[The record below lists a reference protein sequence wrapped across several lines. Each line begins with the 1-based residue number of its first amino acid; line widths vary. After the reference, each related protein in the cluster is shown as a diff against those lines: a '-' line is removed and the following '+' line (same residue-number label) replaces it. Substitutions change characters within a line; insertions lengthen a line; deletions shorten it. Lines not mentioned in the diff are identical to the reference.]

1 MAGQQEQSITNY
13 VLNSLVENG
22 VPQETARTM
31 ALYAVGLGPAYMASK
46 MAKGALDVVGLAQD
60 AYGAMT
66 GDPNLVH
73 KAYYGQAPIVNYSD
87 VTQYTVDDTAEIPNT
102 NAPVISSVGTGFRN
116 DPKKG
121 YFNVEMGANP
131 RPQRQV
137 YAPPL
142 GRPTIPDEMMPP
154 ALPPPNP
161 FYEMRKQE
169 ELKKEREQ
177 RESTGLLNLLSSR

>member
-66 GDPNLVH
+66 GDPNFVH
-73 KAYYGQAPIVNYSD
+73 KAYHGQAPIVNYSD
-87 VTQYTVDDTAEIPNT
+87 VAQYTANKAIEAPNT
-102 NAPVISSVGTGFRN
+102 NAPVISSAGTGFKN

-121 YFNVEMGANP
+121 YFNVDMGANP
-131 RPQRQV
+131 R
-137 YAPPL
+137 
-142 GRPTIPDEMMPP
+142 TIPDEMMPP